1 MQRNPLFKKY
11 QRKLIIEAVIKS
23 LMIAADI
30 AFGAAAVIAFS
41 FWFSSVNGTWYAVGA
56 MLVLLVGL
64 TPVFYFLKYR
74 PTDADIAR
82 RLDRLGLEERMIT
95 MTELEGDSSYLA
107 RRQADDAA
115 TTLNSGAV
123 KGALAIAISGLMAIP
138 LAATAVLGGGMV
150 TVGFLSEAN
159 IIRSGNEVLEGIF
172 NPEDEQYYTVRYIT
186 IGVTGNGLLDMQFE
200 EGVGMIEGNEE
211 QIVAYGGGATP
222 VLAVGDEEWTFMY
235 WSDQL
240 TDPYREDIEIVA
252 DGNNSE
258 LDEQG
263 NVIVTYYAYFMQ
275 VDPDSGEDGDPQEGD
290 GDPQEGDNPS
300 DAPPEGDQEPD
311 QQENGSQAGGDGGE
325 EGGGSYDT
333 NKDKI
338 IDGDRDYH
346 EAYDKYYEEAMEML
360 ENGEDVPDYIK
371 EIVKDYFGIII

>member
-11 QRKLIIEAVIKS
+11 RRKLIVEAFIKS

-107 RRQADDAA
+107 RRQAADAVK
-115 TTLNSGAV
+115 TLTSGAAFA
-123 KGALAIAISGLMAIP
+123 KSALSIAISGVMAIP

-150 TVGFLSEAN
+150 TAGFLSEAGV
-159 IIRSGNEVLEGIF
+159 IRSGNEVLDGIF
-172 NPEDEQYYTVRYIT
+172 NPDDEQYFTVRYIALGRELGF
-186 IGVTGNGLLDMQFE
+186 IE
-200 EGVGMIEGNEE
+200 EGVGFIEGNDE
-211 QIVAYGGGATP
+211 QVVAYGGSATP
-222 VLAVGDEEWTFMY
+222 VLALGDEEWYFTG
-235 WSDQL
+235 WSDGWSEA
-240 TDPYREDIEIVA
+240 YREDLEIVP
-252 DGNNSE
+252 DGVNSK
-258 LDEQG
+258 LDEEG
-263 NVIVTYYAYFMQ
+263 HLVVTYYAFFARLSEG
-275 VDPDSGEDGDPQEGD
+275 DGEGDGDGDGDGEGDPQEGD
-290 GDPQEGDNPS
+290 QPS
-300 DAPPEGDQEPD
+300 DAPDGDD
-311 QQENGSQAGGDGGE
+311 QSDLQSDGSDPGEDGGE
-325 EGGGSYDT
+325 EGGGAYDA

-346 EAYDKYYEEAMEML
+346 EAYDRYYEEAMEML
-360 ENGEDVPDYIK
+360 ENGEDVPDYYK
-371 EIVKDYFGIII
+371 EIVKEYFGIII